1 MDLNDIDLKTW
12 RRYEKIRALYDRHP
26 ALYRLRL
33 VLILLYGLTNIFL
46 LLVVL
51 LLLAVIFWPFILAL
65 TDGEMFIGVILLVIP
80 AIAVIWIYCY
90 MRRRDIPDGLPVK
103 RGRLFDEVNKVCS
116 ELNIPP
122 IRELYLDMGTKAAV
136 FPRFKRMP
144 LVKRDVLVIGCPLIC
159 ALDAKSFR
167 ICLTRVLWH
176 EKRHAR
182 DPLLKWIERI
192 WALPPVMYNPD
203 TGEAEKKKLP
213 PWFNVSFFPLRAK
226 EELDGEAYCRDA
238 FGAKDYA
245 AFVTQALFRGRKF
258 DMRTLVI
265 RKSAGDISAEHPAAD
280 LLDEVRRNPPEPE
293 MKRILARM
301 LRSSE
306 PVFETLP
313 PFRERVGTDD
323 PAELLP
329 YLLRTADTAETL
341 LLADSAVRKRLD
353 WYLRVM
359 LYGTAYLDKDDV
371 SAYYDPDA
379 DASELEKAAE
389 QEDAGDIEPESGKDG
404 EDEAMELQVLQ
415 WQKDENIDESCD
427 DLEAWLNAITA
438 AANLLHEDHLRDVL
452 EKAVK
457 KFPHDLSLRGSLL
470 SWHMRHAETAQ
481 EESEAA
487 GKLMRIT
494 EQDPMLALTFDE
506 ELFEYA
512 VHRGDSDLVGHLLEV
527 RETALKAKKKTLS
540 PRLSMDDLL
549 EPCKKF
555 PVMRRDI
562 RKLLSD
568 DYLSVER
575 IYFVTRCYRE
585 SSLLRTYFIFLK
597 RSKKKTFLYGDGYP
611 QEFVNYIQESP
622 FVVCEATKNDL
633 KVLEAKHIPFVKIK
647 K

>member
-1 MDLNDIDLKTW
+1 MDLNNIDLKTW
-12 RRYEKIRALYDRHP
+12 RRYEKVRELYERDP
-26 ALYRLRL
+26 GQYRLRL
-33 VLILLYGLTNIFL
+33 VLILLYGMASNFL
-46 LLVVL
+46 LLVAL
-51 LLLAVIFWPFILAL
+51 LLLGGLLWLIIWAL
-65 TDGEMFIGVILLVIP
+65 TSGDTIIWVFLLVV
-80 AIAVIWIYCY
+80 AVIAVIRADCY
-90 MRRRDIPDGLPVK
+90 MRVRDIPDGLDIKP
-103 RGRLFDEVNKVCS
+103 GPLFDEVNDVCS

-122 IRELYLDMGTKAAV
+122 IREIRLDMGTNIAV
-136 FPRFKRMP
+136 VPRFRRQP
-144 LVKRDVLVIGCPLIC
+144 LVKRDVLVIGYPLMC

-167 ICLTRVLWH
+167 ILLTQVLWH
-176 EKRHAR
+176 ETPHAR

-203 TGEAEKKKLP
+203 TGKAEKKKLP

-226 EELDGEAYCRDA
+226 EERDGESYCRDK
-238 FGAKDYA
+238 FDAKDYA
-245 AFVTQALFRGRKF
+245 ASVTQALYRCEKF
-258 DMRTLVI
+258 NPQALLLMKFTVDGAVDHPAEAILNEI
-265 RKSAGDISAEHPAAD
+265 RKAET
-280 LLDEVRRNPPEPE
+280 ESET
-293 MKRILARM
+293 KRLLARM

-306 PVFETLP
+306 PVMETLP
-313 PFRERVGTDD
+313 PFRERVGTNN

-329 YLLRTADTAETL
+329 YLDRTPDAVEKL
-341 LLADSAVRKRLD
+341 LFAQAGFRAKLD
-353 WYLRVM
+353 WYLRAD
-359 LYGTAYLDKDDV
+359 LYEPHYLDDEEIYDESLIDEDFEHARYRKPDDRE
-371 SAYYDPDA
+371 AKEGD
-379 DASELEKAAE
+379 E
-389 QEDAGDIEPESGKDG
+389 QFRR
-404 EDEAMELQVLQ
+404 L
-415 WQKDENIDESCD
+415 QKDEKIDESCD
-427 DLEAWLNAITA
+427 DQEAWLDAITA
-438 AANLLHEDHLRDVL
+438 AANLLHEDRLRDIL

-470 SWHMRHAETAQ
+470 CWHMRHAETAQ

>member
-1 MDLNDIDLKTW
+1 MDWNDNDRKTW
-12 RRYEKIRALYDRHP
+12 RRYEKIRTLYERDP
-26 ALYRLRL
+26 AQYRLRL
-33 VLILLYGLTNIFL
+33 VLILLYCLASNFL

-51 LLLAVIFWPFILAL
+51 LLLGVFFWLIIWALAS
-65 TDGEMFIGVILLVIP
+65 GETLIGVILLVI
-80 AIAVIWIYCY
+80 AVIAVIRADCY
-90 MRRRDIPDGLPVK
+90 MRVRDIPDGLDIKP
-103 RGRLFDEVNKVCS
+103 GPLFDEVNDVCR

-122 IRELYLDMGTKAAV
+122 FREIRLDLGTNITV
-136 FPRFKRMP
+136 YPRFRRQP
-144 LVKRDVLVIGCPLIC
+144 LVKRDVLVIGYPLMC
-159 ALDAKSFR
+159 ALDTKSFR
-167 ICLTRVLWH
+167 ILLTRVLWR
-176 EKRHAR
+176 ETPHAR
-182 DPLLKWIERI
+182 DPQLKWIERI

-203 TGEAEKKKLP
+203 TGKAEKKKIP

-226 EELDGEAYCRDA
+226 EEQDGEAYCRNK

-245 AFVTQALFRGRKF
+245 ACMTQALFRCEKF
-258 DMRTLVI
+258 NPQAILLMKFTVDTAVDHPAEAVLNEI
-265 RKSAGDISAEHPAAD
+265 RKTETESET
-280 LLDEVRRNPPEPE
+280 
-293 MKRILARM
+293 KRLLARM

-306 PVFETLP
+306 PVMETLP
-313 PFRERVGTDD
+313 PFRERVGTND
-323 PAELLP
+323 PADLLP
-329 YLLRTADTAETL
+329 YLEYTPDAVEKL
-341 LLADSAVRKRLD
+341 LFAQKGFKARLD
-353 WYLRVM
+353 WYLRAD
-359 LYGTAYLDKDDV
+359 LYESHYLDDEEI
-371 SAYYDPDA
+371 YDESLIDEDFEHARYHKPNDR
-379 DASELEKAAE
+379 EEKEGDE
-389 QEDAGDIEPESGKDG
+389 QFRR
-404 EDEAMELQVLQ
+404 L
-415 WQKDENIDESCD
+415 QKDENIDESCD

-512 VHRGDSDLVGHLLEV
+512 VQRGDSDLVGHLLEV

-555 PVMRRDI
+555 PAMRRDI

-568 DYLSVER
+568 PYGSVER
-575 IYFVTRCYRE
+575 IYFVTRRYRE
-585 SSLLRTYFIFLK
+585 FSLLRTYFILLK
-597 RSKKKTFLYGDGYP
+597 RSRKKTFLYGDGYP
-611 QEFVNYIQESP
+611 QEFVNCIKESP
-622 FVVCEATKNDL
+622 FIVYEATKKDL

-647 K
+647 A

>member
-1 MDLNDIDLKTW
+1 MKLNDIDLKTW
-12 RRYEKIRALYDRHP
+12 RRFETIRALYDRHP

-46 LLVVL
+46 LLVIL

-65 TDGEMFIGVILLVIP
+65 TDGELFIGVILLVIP
-80 AIAVIWIYCY
+80 AIAIIWIYCY
-90 MRRRDIPDGLPVK
+90 MHRRDIPDGLPIK
-103 RGRLFDEVNKVCS
+103 RGRLIDEVNKVCS

-122 IRELYLDMGTKAAV
+122 IRELYLDMGTNAAV
-136 FPRFKRMP
+136 FPRFRRMP
-144 LVKRDVLVIGCPLIC
+144 LVKRDVMVIGCPLIC

-245 AFVTQALFRGRKF
+245 AFVTQALFRANRF
-258 DMRTLVI
+258 DMMTLVI
-265 RKSAGDISAEHPAAD
+265 RKSAGDISADHPAAD
-280 LLDEVRRNPPEPE
+280 LLDEVRRNPPEAE
-293 MKRILARM
+293 TKRLLARM
-301 LRSSE
+301 LRSAE

-323 PAELLP
+323 PAELRP
-329 YLLRTADTAETL
+329 YLQRTADAAETL

-379 DASELEKAAE
+379 DAAELEKKAE
-389 QEDAGDIEPESGKDG
+389 KEDAGDSEPESGKDG

-415 WQKDENIDESCD
+415 WQKDEDFDESSGD
-427 DLEAWLNAITA
+427 FEVWTDAITA
-438 AANLLHEDHLRDVL
+438 AANLLDEDRLRDIL

-457 KFPHDLSLRGSLL
+457 KFPDDRALSGSLL

-494 EQDPMLALTFDE
+494 ERNQMLALTFLDD
-506 ELFEYA
+506 LLDYA
-512 VHRGDSDLVGHLLEV
+512 VSRGDSELVKHLFTV
-527 RETALKAKKKTLS
+527 RDTAMEEKKKTIS
-540 PRLSMDDLL
+540 PKLSMDDLL

-555 PVMRRDI
+555 PGMRKSI
-562 RKLLSD
+562 RKILSD

-575 IYFVTRCYRE
+575 IYFVTRRYRE
-585 SSLLRTYFIFLK
+585 SSLMRTYFIFLQ
-597 RSKKKTFLYGDGYP
+597 RSGKKIFLYGEGCP
-611 QEFVNYIQESP
+611 PEFVEYVRDSP
-622 FVVCEATKNDL
+622 FIVCEATKRDL
-633 KVLEAKHIPFVKIK
+633 KILEAKHIPSVKIK
-647 K
+647 R

>member
-12 RRYEKIRALYDRHP
+12 RRYEKVRTLYERDP
-26 ALYRLRL
+26 AQYRIRL
-33 VLILLYGLTNIFL
+33 VLILLYGMASNFL
-46 LLVVL
+46 LLVAL
-51 LLLAVIFWPFILAL
+51 LLLGVFFWLFIMAL
-65 TDGEMFIGVILLVIP
+65 TSGEMFIGAILLVI
-80 AIAVIWIYCY
+80 AVIAVIWFDCY
-90 MRRRDIPDGLPVK
+90 MRVRDIPDGLDIKP
-103 RGRLFDEVNKVCS
+103 GPLFDEVNDVCR

-122 IRELYLDMGTKAAV
+122 FREIRLDMGTNIVV
-136 FPRFKRMP
+136 FPRFKRQP
-144 LVKRDVLVIGCPLIC
+144 LVKRDVLVIGYPLMC
-159 ALDAKSFR
+159 ALDTKSFR
-167 ICLTRVLWH
+167 ILLTRVLWH
-176 EKRHAR
+176 ETPSAR
-182 DPLLKWIERI
+182 APLLKWIERI

-203 TGEAEKKKLP
+203 TGKAEKKKLP

-226 EELDGEAYCRDA
+226 EEQDGEAYCRNK

-245 AFVTQALFRGRKF
+245 ACMTQALFRCEKF
-258 DMRTLVI
+258 NPQAILLMKFTVDSAVDHPAEAVLNEI
-265 RKSAGDISAEHPAAD
+265 RKTETESET
-280 LLDEVRRNPPEPE
+280 
-293 MKRILARM
+293 KRLLARM

-306 PVFETLP
+306 PVMETLP
-313 PFRERVGTDD
+313 PFRERVGTND
-323 PAELLP
+323 PADLLP
-329 YLLRTADTAETL
+329 YLEYTPDAVEKL
-341 LLADSAVRKRLD
+341 LFAQKGFKARLD
-353 WYLRVM
+353 WYLRAD
-359 LYGTAYLDKDDV
+359 LYESHYLDDEEI
-371 SAYYDPDA
+371 YDESLIDEDFEHARYHKPNDR
-379 DASELEKAAE
+379 EEKEGDE
-389 QEDAGDIEPESGKDG
+389 QFRR
-404 EDEAMELQVLQ
+404 L
-415 WQKDENIDESCD
+415 QKDENIDESCD

-470 SWHMRHAETAQ
+470 CWHMRHAETAQ

-555 PVMRRDI
+555 PEMRRDI